1 MHVGE
6 DGKSFVYCLTS
17 GRVEKKNV
25 QILLQQEDYAILEE
39 QEDSD
44 GLREGDEVIVRGS
57 NLEDGKVI
65 ES

>member
-1 MHVGE
+1 M
-6 DGKSFVYCLTS
+6 
-17 GRVEKKNV
+17 